1 MKTIIYKLDNAN
13 KDTEYIKECAALL
26 RQGKLVAFPTET
38 VYGLGANAFDEKA
51 CEDIYKAKNRP
62 ADKPLLCHLYSI
74 EQAEEIAYLTDTERK
89 LIKHFTPGPLTV
101 IARKKDCVNKVVSA
115 GGNTVGLRF
124 PANPEAMMLLR
135 EAGVPVAAT
144 SANISDFPSP
154 TDGDMVKEYLFG
166 RIDAILDC
174 GKTGSGIASTIISVE
189 DGLKIIREGVITRE
203 DIMRVLE

>member
-1 MKTIIYKLDNAN
+1 
-13 KDTEYIKECAALL
+13 
-26 RQGKLVAFPTET
+26 
-38 VYGLGANAFDEKA
+38 
-51 CEDIYKAKNRP
+51 
-62 ADKPLLCHLYSI
+62 
-74 EQAEEIAYLTDTERK
+74 
-89 LIKHFTPGPLTV
+89 
-101 IARKKDCVNKVVSA
+101 
-115 GGNTVGLRF
+115 
-124 PANPEAMMLLR
+124 MLLR

-203 DIMRVLE
+203 DIMRELE